1 MSTQPCLATARAIS
15 GSTPI
20 NVRSG
25 PGIQNAL
32 VMTVASG
39 TAAMRVLD
47 VQPDERG
54 DMSNGFIFQ
63 WFKVTLANG
72 GSGWIREDLVEIV
85 GDCTPFG
92 YSRLSTPT
100 RANTLFRSTPVDPS
114 PDPDPKPIDPIPDP
128 TPDAEA
134 RARKAAFNITAAFEG
149 GGYATYQ
156 NYDSGIVSF
165 GRYQSTL
172 ASGSLNTLLTA
183 YLAKATSAEAD
194 QLRRNYAA
202 RVRAKDATLRNDAT
216 FRALLIAS
224 AADPV
229 MRAAQD
235 EQATNGYWTPIMN
248 DSAIPRGVVTAL
260 GQAFIFDMAINH
272 GRTGAERTY
281 LRPAELALG
290 VAERSRVGTN
300 GITEAQLITRAV
312 QLRRDRLYAI
322 AAARN
327 LGGLR
332 VRADFWVNVVN
343 TGDWSLQGDANGLIE
358 VKRGARVQVRNP

>member
-32 VMTVASG
+32 VTTVASG
-39 TAAMRVLD
+39 SASMRVLD

-54 DMSNGFIFQ
+54 DTSNGFVFQ
-63 WFKVTLANG
+63 WFKVALASG
-72 GSGWIREDLVEIV
+72 GTGWIREDLVEIV

-92 YSRLSTPT
+92 YSRLSTPA
-100 RANTLFRSTPVDPS
+100 RANTLFRSTPITPI
-114 PDPDPKPIDPIPDP
+114 PDPDPIPVDPIPDP
-128 TPDAEA
+128 QPNAEE

-156 NYDSGIVSF
+156 NFDSGIVSY
-165 GRYQSTL
+165 GRYQATL

-183 YLAKATSAEAD
+183 YLAKATSTEAD
-194 QLRRNYAA
+194 QLRRVYSA
-202 RVRAKDATLRNDAT
+202 RVRAKDASLRNDTT
-216 FRALLIAS
+216 FRTLLVTV
-224 AADPV
+224 AADPI

-248 DSAIPRGVVTAL
+248 DSATPRGVVTPL

-343 TGDWSLQGDANGLIE
+343 TGDWNLQGDSSGLIE
-358 VKRGARVQVRNP
+358 VKRGVRVQVRNP